1 MSQNYVS
8 VPVPAELVPE
18 LYAWIAERTAKL
30 PAQSPATPGGAPFS
44 TAGWTKQEIV
54 SAIKG
59 ASPTMRKM
67 WRALAESPGHEMS
80 LDMLADR
87 TGVARASFKGYLSGY
102 GRYHNAHWKGRP
114 WFFQWVW
121 RDGLAW
127 YSVTT
132 TVALTILETLGDM
145 DDKS

>member
-1 MSQNYVS
+1 MSSNYVN
-8 VPVPAELVPE
+8 VPVPVELVPE
-18 LYAWIAERTAKL
+18 LYAWIAERTSKPSGQA
-30 PAQSPATPGGAPFS
+30 PAAPAGAPFS
-44 TAGWTKQEIV
+44 TASWTEQEIV

-59 ASPTMRKM
+59 ASPTMRRM
-67 WRALAESPGHEMS
+67 WRALAESPGVEMS

-87 TGVARASFKGYLSGY
+87 TGIARASFRGYLSGY

-132 TVALTILETLGDM
+132 TVAATILSALDEVDE
-145 DDKS
+145 